1 MPRDKCSASLSAYLL
16 NVLNKYSDLYVN
28 SHSKVTKLCTMLA
41 DVDICKKTTK
51 HNMMTWMYVFCLYFN
66 IHVTLS
72 TMYLHVRF
80 IF

>member
-41 DVDICKKTTK
+41 DVDICKKQQNTT
-51 HNMMTWMYVFCLYFN
+51 
-66 IHVTLS
+66 
-72 TMYLHVRF
+72 
-80 IF
+80 